1 MLLTA
6 PGSVTNREEWMQEK
20 WRIHRGWI
28 KVHEGIDRKSQNI
41 LAMEVTDET
50 MQDKA
55 GCIPLIDSMQDSL
68 QSGNIR
74 KIPDDGAYDHLAI
87 F

>member
-1 MLLTA
+1 M
-6 PGSVTNREEWMQEK
+6 REK
-20 WRIHRGWI
+20 WRIHCGWI
-28 KVHEGIDRKSQNI
+28 KIHIVSDRKSQNI
-41 LAMEVTDET
+41 LAREVTDET

-74 KIPDDGAYDHLAI
+74 KIPGDGAYDHLAVLRNYTGSGENI
-87 F
+87 ETPP